1 MQSEPSPLISPAPS
15 EPLSPG
21 LYIVATPIG
30 NLADLSPRAADWL
43 RRADL
48 IAAEDSRQTAKLL
61 AHIGSSVAMTP
72 YHDHNA
78 DSVRPRLL
86 QKAAV
91 SAVALVSDAGTP
103 LISDPGFKLV
113 REAYAQGIA
122 VTTAPGP
129 CAAIAALSLAGL
141 PTDRFLFM
149 GFLPTKA
156 GARATA
162 VQEVRDV
169 RATLIFY
176 EAARR
181 ADEVL
186 AVLAEILGPRPAAV
200 VREITK
206 TYEEVLRDDLPA
218 LAARLAAQPVKG
230 EVVIVVGPPTGA
242 RTADA
247 AELDAALRT
256 ALADMPLK
264 TAVAQVVASFS
275 VPRKQVYARALA
287 LRDEDEHG
295 PKDTPTG

>member
-1 MQSEPSPLISPAPS
+1 MQSELSSSLSQGPA
-15 EPLSPG
+15 ERLSPG

-61 AHIGSSVAMTP
+61 AHIGSSVPMTP

-78 DSVRPRLL
+78 DAVRPRLL
-86 QKAAV
+86 QKAATA
-91 SAVALVSDAGTP
+91 AVALVSDAGTP

-113 REAYAQGIA
+113 REAYAQGVA

-156 GARATA
+156 GARAQA

-186 AVLAEILGPRPAAV
+186 ALLAEILGPRPAAV

-206 TYEEVLRDDLPA
+206 TYEEVLRDDLPG

-230 EVVIVVGPPTGA
+230 EVVIVVGPPTGDSA
-242 RTADA
+242 PDG
-247 AELDAALRT
+247 AALDEALRA

-264 TAVAQVVASFS
+264 TAVAHVVATLH
-275 VPRKQVYARALA
+275 VPRKVAYARALA
-287 LRDEDEHG
+287 LRDVDNAHDVA
-295 PKDTPTG
+295 PPTR